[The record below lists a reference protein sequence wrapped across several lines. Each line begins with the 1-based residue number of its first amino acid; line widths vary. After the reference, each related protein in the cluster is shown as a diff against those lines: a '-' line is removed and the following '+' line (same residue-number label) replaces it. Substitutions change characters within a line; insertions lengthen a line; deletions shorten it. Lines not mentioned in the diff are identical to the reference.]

1 MNRPPLLSTLILRN
15 RAKFGAPIVAALMAY
30 VATTTQPTGLALWA
44 DASGAIVQTISITG
58 PMFGALAAW
67 NSIPTARQ
75 EIADQWRTSPD
86 DGSRASLSMLLS
98 SLIWAWSTYLVGVSI
113 VLIETSLSATW
124 GQPNWVW
131 LLGGALSLGLHVIL
145 GHVFGQLIPL
155 FLTPAFVALGLFVAN
170 ATVFLAGG
178 SSRLAFLSPGYAQ
191 TQQVAFSVNTEI
203 LWAQIGWFL
212 GLAMVVVGVSSLR
225 FRSRRS
231 LAAAICVPGIV
242 LSFLGFSG
250 IQASANGFFIYSHAE
265 WKYSCTGVPQVCIHP
280 AYEKTHEQINEAL
293 SPVIESTAD
302 TPFGTLRYEWTNR
315 GYLGQPSLGAQA
327 FHLDRL
333 GPFWKENLRA
343 ELARDLLTP
352 GSQSGGPCEITK
364 TENDLSAYDGLGTIV
379 AAWIAGE
386 VELES
391 LRSPAE
397 IDSANWFH
405 ALNDEKKKAWVTA
418 NLATICS
425 GQLQATNFK

>member
-1 MNRPPLLSTLILRN
+1 M
-15 RAKFGAPIVAALMAY
+15 AALMVY
-30 VATTTQPTGLALWA
+30 VATSTQPTGLALWA
-44 DASGAIVQTISITG
+44 DASGALVQTISITG

-75 EIADQWRTSPD
+75 EIADQWITSRD
-86 DGSRASLSMLLS
+86 DGIGASMNTLLS
-98 SLIWAWSTYLVGVSI
+98 SLIWAWATFLFGVSV
-113 VLIETSLSATW
+113 VLIHTSLSATW

-131 LLGGALSLGLHVIL
+131 LLSGALSLGLQVIL
-145 GHVFGQLIPL
+145 GHVFGRVIPF
-155 FLTPAFVALGLFVAN
+155 FLTPAFVALGLFVVN
-170 ATVFLAGG
+170 AAVFLSGG

-203 LWAQIGWFL
+203 LWAQTGWFL
-212 GLAMVVVGVSSLR
+212 GLSMVVVAVYSLR
-225 FRSRRS
+225 FRSRRK
-231 LAAAICVPGIV
+231 LAAAMCVPGIV
-242 LSFLGFSG
+242 LSCLGFSG
-250 IQASANGFFIYSHAE
+250 ILGSANGFFVYSHAE

-280 AYEKTHEQINEAL
+280 AYESTHEQINKAL
-293 SPVIESTAD
+293 LPVIERTAD

-315 GYLGQPSLGAQA
+315 GYLGQPTLGAQA

-343 ELARDLLTP
+343 EFARDLLTP
-352 GSQSGGPCEITK
+352 GSQSGGPCEITN
-364 TENDLSAYDGLGTIV
+364 TENDLSAYDGLGTVV

-391 LRSPAE
+391 LRSPDE

-405 ALNDEKKKAWVTA
+405 ALSEEKKKAWVTA
-418 NLATICS
+418 NLETICS
-425 GQLQATNFK
+425 GQLQANNFK